1 MAVGDARYLSL
12 ATFRRNG
19 AEVRTPVWF
28 AQAGDA
34 LYVFTAG
41 GSGKVKRLRN
51 SPRVRVAPCDA
62 RGALRGEWQDGVARL
77 VTDAATI
84 ARAQAAL
91 RAKYGW
97 QLLLLDLVSR
107 VTGRIARRAWI
118 EITLPR
124 QPNHP

>member
-1 MAVGDARYLSL
+1 MALGDHRYLGL
-12 ATFRRNG
+12 ATFRRSG

-28 AQAGDA
+28 ARAGET

-41 GSGKVKRLRN
+41 GSGKVKRLRH

-62 RGALRGEWQDGVARL
+62 RGALRGEWRDGVARL
-77 VTDAATI
+77 VTDGATI

-97 QLLLLDLVSR
+97 QLRLLDLVSR
-107 VTGRIARRAWI
+107 LTGRIRRRAWI
-118 EITLPR
+118 EIRLTP
-124 QPNHP
+124 

>member
-1 MAVGDARYLSL
+1 MALGDHRYLSL
-12 ATFRRNG
+12 ATFRRSG

-28 AQAGDA
+28 AQAGDT

-62 RGALRGEWQDGVARL
+62 RGALRGEWRDGVARL
-77 VTDAATI
+77 VTDGATL

-97 QLLLLDLVSR
+97 QLRLLDLVSR
-107 VTGRIARRAWI
+107 LTRRIRRRAWI

-124 QPNHP
+124 HP